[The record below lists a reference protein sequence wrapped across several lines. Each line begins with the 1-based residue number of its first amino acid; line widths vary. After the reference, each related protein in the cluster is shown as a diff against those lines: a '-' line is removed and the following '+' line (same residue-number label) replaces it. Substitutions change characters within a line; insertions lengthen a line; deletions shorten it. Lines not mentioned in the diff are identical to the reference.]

1 MYMNLII
8 VIIIIKVKST
18 THTKSNRATV
28 LSVLIIHYAGAAIG

>member
-18 THTKSNRATV
+18 THTHRATV

>member
-18 THTKSNRATV
+18 THTERV